1 MALDLWL
8 KLPSLWS
15 STSQVS
21 THIKNIYYRSKSR
34 VRMTNLPLKYWIHNL
49 FLAIHNALGKFI
61 TLTPKTTD
69 LLASTISNT
78 CIYTDLSKVFLKKKC
93 VGVQELQLHTS
104 VGLRTYCFPFPVLFC
119 FELGNSVA
127 SSPKANA
134 SQAKRQR
141 DHNPT
146 RWKDLVEPIK
156 DQEDFQSVATAN
168 NSAPPQDRINDAF
181 DSMGFKETL

>member
-1 MALDLWL
+1 MALGLWL

-78 CIYTDLSKVFLKKKC
+78 CIYTDLSKVFLKKN
-93 VGVQELQLHTS
+93 
-104 VGLRTYCFPFPVLFC
+104 VLECKNCSCTRVLDYEHIAFHFQFC
-119 FELGNSVA
+119 FVLSLGTQLLLLQRQMLLK
-127 SSPKANA
+127 PKGKGITT
-134 SQAKRQR
+134 QPGGR
-141 DHNPT
+141 T
-146 RWKDLVEPIK
+146 
-156 DQEDFQSVATAN
+156 
-168 NSAPPQDRINDAF
+168 
-181 DSMGFKETL
+181 